1 MTHQRLTAILHDV
14 LFGDGWDST
23 TDVILIV
30 IAAIVILALYLNAP
44 GVIYGW

>member
-1 MTHQRLTAILHDV
+1 MTEQTLLAAIDKIA
-14 LFGDGWDST
+14 GEWDST
-23 TDVILIV
+23 SPILLV

>member
-1 MTHQRLTAILHDV
+1 MTGETLGRAIDRIA
-14 LFGDGWDST
+14 GTWDEGSP
-23 TDVILIV
+23 ILLA